1 MALHQIMTTNK
12 DFCHDNDLVE
22 SFNKLSK
29 DSFLKKHPYIH
40 EIEYN
45 QTRAK
50 LKYKNQQIM
59 KKSYGIV
66 VPFTEQELQ
75 EMLHEDKE
83 FTWTFDAENTDEGD
97 GENIMITL
105 HIIKE

>member
-1 MALHQIMTTNK
+1 MSINK
-12 DFCHDNDLVE
+12 DFCHDKDLLE

-29 DSFLKKHPYIH
+29 EEFLETHSYIH

-45 QTRAK
+45 ATRRK
-50 LKYKNQQIM
+50 LKNSKPQIM

>member
-1 MALHQIMTTNK
+1 MHK
-12 DFCHDNDLVE
+12 DFSHDNDLIE
-22 SFNKLSK
+22 SFNKLGK
-29 DSFLKKHPYIH
+29 IAFLKKYPYIH

-45 QTRAK
+45 LTRAK
-50 LKYKNQQIM
+50 LKYKKQQIM

-75 EMLHEDKE
+75 EILHEDKE

>member
-1 MALHQIMTTNK
+1 MSTNK
-12 DFCHDNDLVE
+12 DFCHDKDLLK

-29 DSFLKKHPYIH
+29 DEFLEAYPYID
-40 EIEYN
+40 ELEYN
-45 QTRAK
+45 ATRRK
-50 LKYKNQQIM
+50 LKNLEPQIM